1 MKIFQT
7 FSRCLIFLIST
18 YIIRATELTIM
29 TSVIENGIQETIKD
43 KIVEMYGYKDV
54 AYHSPTD
61 TLTLAAIMN
70 ADRIDRIMYLILSML
85 EVQRQS
91 YTLGGRAKCFYY

>member
-7 FSRCLIFLIST
+7 FSRCLMFLIST
-18 YIIRATELTIM
+18 YIIRITAPTTRI
-29 TSVIENGIQETIKD
+29 SVIENGIHETSNDKD
-43 KIVEMYGYKDV
+43 VEMYGYKCV

-70 ADRIDRIMYLILSML
+70 TDRINRIMCLVFFMYCLIIHS
-85 EVQRQS
+85 
-91 YTLGGRAKCFYY
+91 FF

>member
-1 MKIFQT
+1 
-7 FSRCLIFLIST
+7 
-18 YIIRATELTIM
+18 M
-29 TSVIENGIQETIKD
+29 TVPTTRISVIENGIHETSND
-43 KIVEMYGYKDV
+43 KVVEMYGYKDV

-70 ADRIDRIMYLILSML
+70 ADRIDRIMYLILCML

-91 YTLGGRAKCFYY
+91 YTLGGRA

>member
-1 MKIFQT
+1 
-7 FSRCLIFLIST
+7 
-18 YIIRATELTIM
+18 M
-29 TSVIENGIQETIKD
+29 TVPTTRISVIENGIQETIND
-43 KIVEMYGYKDV
+43 KVVDMYGYKDV

-70 ADRIDRIMYLILSML
+70 ADRIDRIMYLIFSML

-91 YTLGGRAKCFYY
+91 YTLGRVNQS